1 MLIGMRSSRS
11 YTGVWRGFDNM
22 TDKKTQIANIGA
34 AALAG
39 ISISIGGMAL
49 LKQGNGF
56 GTVLFSIGL
65 MATFFLGGRL
75 CTGMFGYVNSGKT
88 AVNAL
93 IALAVNAI
101 AAYICGV
108 LYKSCCGEAATM
120 ATKLAKP
127 LYHVFLSGI
136 VCGMLIYIA
145 VEGWRQTGQ
154 ILAIIMPVAA
164 FVGIGAEHCIADAFF
179 IGAGKLDGY
188 TFVWWLCSV
197 AGNFV
202 GAQLAGFLKL
212 KVQPAANNDKSKG

>member
-1 MLIGMRSSRS
+1 MNDM
-11 YTGVWRGFDNM
+11 
-22 TDKKTQIANIGA
+22 KTQLANVGA
-34 AALAG
+34 AVLAG

-65 MATFFLGGRL
+65 IAVFILGGRL

-93 IALAVNAI
+93 IALFVNGI

-108 LYKSCCGEAATM
+108 LYKTCCGEAATM
-120 ATKLAKP
+120 AAKLAKP

-136 VCGMLIYIA
+136 VCGVLIYIA
-145 VEGWRQTGQ
+145 VEGWKQTGQ
-154 ILAIIMPVAA
+154 YLAIIMPVAA

-188 TFVWWLCSV
+188 TFIWWLCSA

-212 KVQPAANNDKSKG
+212 KVKPSVTTNSTKG

>member
-1 MLIGMRSSRS
+1 
-11 YTGVWRGFDNM
+11 M
-22 TDKKTQIANIGA
+22 TDKKTQLANVGA

-65 MATFFLGGRL
+65 IAVFLLGGRL
-75 CTGMFGYVNSGKT
+75 CTGMFGYVNSGRT
-88 AVNAL
+88 LANAL
-93 IALAVNAI
+93 IAFAVNAV

-108 LYKSCCGEAATM
+108 LYKACCGEAANM
-120 ATKLAKP
+120 AAKLAKP

-136 VCGMLIYIA
+136 VCGMLVYIA

-154 ILAIIMPVAA
+154 LLAVIMPVAA

-179 IGAGKLDGY
+179 IGASGIDAYIL
-188 TFVWWLCSV
+188 VWFLCSA

-202 GAQLAGFLKL
+202 GAQLANFLKL
-212 KVQPAANNDKSKG
+212 KVKPAVNKEETKG

>member
-1 MLIGMRSSRS
+1 MI
-11 YTGVWRGFDNM
+11 
-22 TDKKTQIANIGA
+22 DKKTQLANVGA

-65 MATFFLGGRL
+65 IAVFVLGGRL
-75 CTGMFGYVNSGKT
+75 CTGMFGYVNSGRT
-88 AVNAL
+88 LANAL
-93 IALAVNAI
+93 IAFAVNSV

-108 LYKSCCGEAATM
+108 LYKTCCGEAANM
-120 ATKLAKP
+120 AAKLAKP

-136 VCGMLIYIA
+136 VCGMLVYIA

-154 ILAIIMPVAA
+154 LLAVIMPVAA

-179 IGAGKLDGY
+179 IGASRLDGY
-188 TFVWWLCSV
+188 IFVWFLCSA

-202 GAQLAGFLKL
+202 GAQLLNFLKL
-212 KVQPAANNDKSKG
+212 KVKPAVNNDTAKG